1 MNSLTD
7 SAARPEA
14 SPELP
19 SEPDERFTVRDPQE
33 MRFVLRRI
41 QENGQSITA
50 YIDGGPDFV
59 LTFLLSVQPEFKYLV
74 LERGPDGPAFKRLL
88 RASRALLVTSHEQVK
103 VKFFVRDMRQ
113 IVHEGR
119 AALRAAMP
127 PWLLRIQRREHF
139 RIATPIARP
148 ILCTVF
154 LNEETPDLQAD
165 AVILDLSIGGVALMD
180 NNGALRF
187 RLGERHQGCR
197 IALPETG
204 NLTVDLEVRSVYETP
219 LRNGRSFRRCGCKFI
234 NLQPAAE
241 SMIQRYIMQL
251 ELKRIGRG

>member
-1 MNSLTD
+1 MNSLAGSTV
-7 SAARPEA
+7 RPEV
-14 SPELP
+14 SPDLP
-19 SEPDERFTVRDPQE
+19 SEPDERFTVRDPHE

-41 QENGQSITA
+41 LENGQSITA
-50 YIDGGPDFV
+50 YLDGGPDFV
-59 LTFLLSVQPEFKYLV
+59 LTSLLAVQPESEGLI
-74 LERGPDGPAFKRLL
+74 LDCGPDGPAYKRLL

-103 VKFFVRDMRQ
+103 IKFFVRDMRQ
-113 IVHEGR
+113 VVHQGR

-127 PWLLRIQRREHF
+127 PWLLRIQRREYF

-148 ILCTVF
+148 ILCTIF
-154 LNEETPDLQAD
+154 LNAETPDLQAE

-197 IALPETG
+197 IALPDIG

-241 SMIQRYIMQL
+241 SLIQRYIMQL
-251 ELKRIGRG
+251 ERKRMGRA